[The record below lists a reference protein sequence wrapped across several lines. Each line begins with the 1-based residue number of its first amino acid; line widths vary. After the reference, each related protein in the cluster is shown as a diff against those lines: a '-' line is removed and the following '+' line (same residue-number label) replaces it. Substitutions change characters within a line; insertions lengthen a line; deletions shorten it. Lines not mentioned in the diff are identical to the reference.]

1 MRSHAT
7 HSRML
12 SDGEETP
19 AHGATKHL
27 GTIQRDKAMRPT
39 FNLRSSVVLCW
50 CVALPIACQAALGG
64 ALDSV
69 AADQSAMQASRRVAD
84 YSAYQV
90 HELTLSSGTVA
101 REYVTP
107 SGTVFAVVWQGPR
120 QPNLDQLLGVH
131 FARLVEAEKAPHRDH
146 RRLAM
151 HAPDLVIDSGGR
163 MRSFAGRAYLPT
175 LVPSS
180 LALEDIR

>member
-1 MRSHAT
+1 MCSNAIHNQKLT
-7 HSRML
+7 N
-12 SDGEETP
+12 GEKTP
-19 AHGATKHL
+19 ACGGTKHVS
-27 GTIQRDKAMRPT
+27 IRRDQAMRPK
-39 FNLRSSVVLCW
+39 FILRFSMLCW
-50 CVALPIACQAALGG
+50 CLALPIASQAALGG
-64 ALDSV
+64 ALDTV
-69 AADQSAMQASRRVAD
+69 AADQSTMHASRRIAD
-84 YSAYQV
+84 YSGYQV

-107 SGTVFAVVWQGPR
+107 SGTVFAVVWQGPY

-131 FARLVEAEKAPHRDH
+131 FVRLLEAAKAPHRDH

-175 LVPSS
+175 LVPTS
-180 LALEDIR
+180 LTLADIR

>member
-1 MRSHAT
+1 MSLNAYSQT
-7 HSRML
+7 L
-12 SDGEETP
+12 TG
-19 AHGATKHL
+19 
-27 GTIQRDKAMRPT
+27 Q
-39 FNLRSSVVLCW
+39 
-50 CVALPIACQAALGG
+50 LPITRRDQVVRRTYILQFSFLCLCLSLPLASRAALGG
-64 ALDSV
+64 SV
-69 AADQSAMQASRRVAD
+69 DTVRADQSTLHASRRVAD
-84 YSAYQV
+84 YSGYQV

-107 SGTVFAVVWQGPR
+107 SGTVFAVVWQGPY

-131 FARLVEAEKAPHRDH
+131 FARLVEAAKAPHRDH

-163 MRSFAGRAYLPT
+163 MRNFAGRAYLPT

-180 LALEDIR
+180 LALADIR